1 MRVAAYCRFSS
12 KKQRETS
19 IDDQLRECEQY
30 AARQSWKIATH
41 YEDKALSG
49 TRDDR
54 PDYLRMLA
62 DAKAKKFDVLLV
74 HALSRLGRD
83 EGETK
88 KTITRLKFYGV
99 RLIAVSDGIDTAT
112 NGHKVNVSFKAMQ
125 NEFFL
130 DDLRAQIDKGMT
142 GQALKGYS
150 CGGKPYGY
158 APRRIYSPTE
168 KDTYGESLVIAVER
182 VVVAEQ
188 AKWVRFIYEKYAGG
202 WSPRRIAD
210 ELNRLAVP
218 SPGSTW
224 KREVRRCK
232 GWVSSS
238 ISSILSNPAYS
249 GKLIW
254 KRSRFVKDPDTNKE
268 KRFARDKSE
277 WVVVDKPELR
287 IVDQVT
293 FDEAQARLAELRAKN
308 LELQARY
315 RETHG
320 DEISEKNGR
329 ERASN
334 VRYSPPHKY
343 LFSSLLV
350 CGVCGANYVMK
361 VPTRYACGGH
371 KDGGKHLCDNN
382 LRVSRELLERKL
394 LSGISEGLFSDAAI
408 VRFRQGFVREAAE
421 RKRRARPEAELA
433 RKRLAELE
441 PKIAAMVE
449 AIADGMYS
457 PALKANL
464 TEAEAEAERL
474 RPLLQVDTRQLDKV
488 ADFLPRVVD
497 QYRAMIGE
505 LPATLGRDV
514 ARARAQL
521 RAMIGQVRLVP
532 EAGYLVAEVQGNYAG
547 LFKLAAGNN
556 WCGRGRGI

>member
-1 MRVAAYCRFSS
+1 MKVVTYCRFSS

-30 AARQSWKIATH
+30 ATRQGWKIGTH

-62 DAKAKKFDVLLV
+62 DAKARAFDVLLV
-74 HALSRLGRD
+74 HALLRLGRD

-130 DDLRAQIDKGMT
+130 DDLRVQIDKGMT

-158 APRRIYSPTE
+158 APRRLYSPTE

-182 VVVAEQ
+182 VIVAEQ
-188 AKWVRFIYEKYAGG
+188 AKWVRFIYEKYAEG

-210 ELNRLAVP
+210 ELNRLNVP

-238 ISSILSNPAYS
+238 ISSILNNPAYG

-254 KRSRFVKDPDTNKE
+254 KRSRFVKDPDTGK
-268 KRFARDKSE
+268 
-277 WVVVDKPELR
+277 
-287 IVDQVT
+287 
-293 FDEAQARLAELRAKN
+293 
-308 LELQARY
+308 
-315 RETHG
+315 
-320 DEISEKNGR
+320 
-329 ERASN
+329 ERA
-334 VRYSPPHKY
+334 
-343 LFSSLLV
+343 L
-350 CGVCGANYVMK
+350 
-361 VPTRYACGGH
+361 
-371 KDGGKHLCDNN
+371 
-382 LRVSRELLERKL
+382 
-394 LSGISEGLFSDAAI
+394 
-408 VRFRQGFVREAAE
+408 
-421 RKRRARPEAELA
+421 LA
-433 RKRLAELE
+433 RQ
-441 PKIAAMVE
+441 
-449 AIADGMYS
+449 
-457 PALKANL
+457 
-464 TEAEAEAERL
+464 ERVGD
-474 RPLLQVDTRQLDKV
+474 RR
-488 ADFLPRVVD
+488 
-497 QYRAMIGE
+497 
-505 LPATLGRDV
+505 
-514 ARARAQL
+514 
-521 RAMIGQVRLVP
+521 
-532 EAGYLVAEVQGNYAG
+532 
-547 LFKLAAGNN
+547 
-556 WCGRGRGI
+556 